1 MVLKNGEEVAVRLI
15 TFTGKDANKLLRYA
29 RIGRISVICT
39 GVYYGLRIIDVLLD
53 AATKRKTNNSTE
65 HNGEEDES

>member
-1 MVLKNGEEVAVRLI
+1 MVLKNGEEVTVRLI

-29 RIGRISVICT
+29 RIGRISAICT

-53 AATKRKTNNSTE
+53 VAKKEKNRQFNRTK
-65 HNGEEDES
+65 